1 MSLQQT
7 FAKNLRHWRR
17 ERRLSQEALAHI
29 AGIDRTYVSSLERL
43 RYCPTLEM
51 VDLLARSLNV
61 DVQILLRDDRGE
73 MADTPANPD
82 TSPKAS

>member
-1 MSLQQT
+1 MLLQQI

-17 ERRLSQEALAHI
+17 ERGLSQEALAHL

-51 VDLLARSLNV
+51 VEFLSNALKVEAHL
-61 DVQILLRDDRGE
+61 LLRDPRNTGAAGEADEGRGK
-73 MADTPANPD
+73 D
-82 TSPKAS
+82 